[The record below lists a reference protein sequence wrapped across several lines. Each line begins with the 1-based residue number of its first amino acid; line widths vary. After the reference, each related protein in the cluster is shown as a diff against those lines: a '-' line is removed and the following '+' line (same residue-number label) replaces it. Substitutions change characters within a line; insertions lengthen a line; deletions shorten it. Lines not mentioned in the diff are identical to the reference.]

1 MKICENGVLRDM
13 TAEEIEAYKLLESA
27 MPPAAPTPE
36 ELIAQQAQEI
46 ADLKE
51 ALDLLLSGETEVN
64 TDG

>member
-1 MKICENGVLRDM
+1 MKICVNGILRDM
-13 TAEEIEAYKLLESA
+13 TAEEIEAYNRLESA

-36 ELIAQQAQEI
+36 ELIAKQAQEI

-51 ALDLLLSGETEVN
+51 ALDLLLSGVTEVS